1 MLADPA
7 VFKRHVPKSP
17 KGLIYL
23 YPFTCTRTAPLKS
36 ERPLSSM
43 SLGMAKP
50 FTNEFYVTQW

>member
-7 VFKRHVPKSP
+7 VFKRHVRKSL

-23 YPFTCTRTAPLKS
+23 DPFTCTRTAPLS
-36 ERPLSSM
+36 VGPLSSM

-50 FTNEFYVTQW
+50 FKNEFYVAQR

>member
-1 MLADPA
+1 MQADPA
-7 VFKRHVPKSP
+7 VFKMHVRKSL

-36 ERPLSSM
+36 ARPLSSM

-50 FTNEFYVTQW
+50 FTNEFYVAQW